1 MNLIGLNL
9 EISNK
14 FEKKINIFGLKVS
27 VFTLIILALVLLYS
41 IYKYRNMYNKI
52 EDETDEVSINHHDT
66 LEYKI

>member
-41 IYKYRNMYNKI
+41 IYKNRNMYNKI

>member
-1 MNLIGLNL
+1 MNLIGSNL

-27 VFTLIILALVLLYS
+27 VFTLIILALVLLYC
-41 IYKYRNMYNKI
+41 IYKNRNMYSKI
-52 EDETDEVSINHHDT
+52 EDETEEVSINHHDT